1 MKQPAL
7 GNKITELRKQKGYTQ
22 EELVERCNINVRT
35 LQRIERGEVSPRSYT
50 IKTILSALDHD
61 YEELYGQENNTP
73 ENEITL
79 GSKNEAKS
87 VRFLLGLAVIT
98 GILYLIVSTFEGF
111 ADYYRF
117 WQEELIFSIPVHIT
131 IKILSYLSYVFF
143 IHGFLILG
151 KLFQNYLMKISS
163 ILIIIIL
170 FLFYIYDITS
180 LFNEG
185 TFPIEGILVAE
196 SIIMGTLGLLFGI
209 SIIKSAKKWGNLGY
223 VAGGFE
229 VLTAICFLTV
239 ILAIAGLFL
248 QFPTIILEILLLYKI
263 REMVE
268 KSEKIANF

>member
-22 EELVERCNINVRT
+22 EELVERCNIDVRT

-87 VRFLLGLAVIT
+87 VRFLMGLAVIT

-229 VLTAICFLTV
+229 VFTAICFLTV